1 MGTVQEI
8 VETLQLIDSVLYF
21 PSLFLIATVYAVIGE
36 PPSLGATQVIVT
48 LVFEFTEV
56 VGAAGT
62 LGIVAGSIAPLP

>member
-1 MGTVQEI
+1 M
-8 VETLQLIDSVLYF
+8 
-21 PSLFLIATVYAVIGE
+21 YAVIGE
-36 PPSLGATQVIVT
+36 PPSLGATQVILT